1 MSAEGVGGRGREEK
15 MKLEEAVKEMNEVT
29 TEEARKGVIK
39 RWGKAGAREGGGRRE
54 REGERGGGEE
64 ERERGR
70 EGGEVVSQKSGSWLW
85 GPRPRSLLPP
95 HQGPQRL
102 SP

>member
-1 MSAEGVGGRGREEK
+1 

-54 REGERGGGEE
+54 KEGEEGGG
-64 ERERGR
+64 
-70 EGGEVVSQKSGSWLW
+70 GGEVVSQKSGSWLW